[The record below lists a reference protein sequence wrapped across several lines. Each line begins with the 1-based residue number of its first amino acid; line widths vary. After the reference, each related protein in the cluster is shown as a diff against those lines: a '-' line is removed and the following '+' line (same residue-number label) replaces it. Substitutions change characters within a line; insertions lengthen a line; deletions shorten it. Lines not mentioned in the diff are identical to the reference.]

1 MSKPEHAPAKTL
13 VRFYVF
19 PHASRDARLQLACQL
34 CEKAQQAGQK
44 TLLLCE
50 DEKMRADMDAL
61 LWSFRADSFVT
72 HALPESELAREAA
85 VLLLVPPERGQRGDV
100 FINLSLEE
108 QPDMPRGCTR
118 VFELVTTQPTVLE
131 ATRKRFAA
139 YRARGLTPETHKLKK

>member
-1 MSKPEHAPAKTL
+1 MNPEAAAPAKTL

-44 TLLLCE
+44 VVLLCE
-50 DEKMRADMDAL
+50 DEKIRADMDAL
-61 LWSFRADSFVT
+61 LWSFRDASFVT
-72 HALPESELAREAA
+72 HALPGSELAAEAA
-85 VLLLVPPERGQRGDV
+85 VLLLVPPERAQCCDV
-100 FINLSLEE
+100 VINLSLDH

-118 VFELVTTQPTVLE
+118 VFEIVTTQPAVLD

-139 YRARGLTPETHKLKK
+139 YRARDLHPETHKLKK